1 MFVCHRKSDLHDD
14 ENQLRASYDKSLIEL
29 EKKLQ
34 QELDNRKLELFEV
47 KFCGF
52 SCTVAS
58 VTCWTFTISLI
69 NKKLYILMSA
79 WRLEQFG
86 FNFSVLSN
94 IFQEK
99 DVKIRKLQDEIKR
112 ELEEEERRIMKD
124 KEQQVK

>member
-1 MFVCHRKSDLHDD
+1 
-14 ENQLRASYDKSLIEL
+14 
-29 EKKLQ
+29 
-34 QELDNRKLELFEV
+34 
-47 KFCGF
+47 
-52 SCTVAS
+52 
-58 VTCWTFTISLI
+58 
-69 NKKLYILMSA
+69 MSA

-112 ELEEEERRIMKD
+112 DLEEEERRIMKD

>member
-1 MFVCHRKSDLHDD
+1 MWMFVCHRKSDLHDD

-58 VTCWTFTISLI
+58 VTCWTFT
-69 NKKLYILMSA
+69 K
-79 WRLEQFG
+79 FG

-112 ELEEEERRIMKD
+112 ELDEEERRIMKD